1 MALIKEMQ
9 SFAYGNV
16 NDNFYI
22 MVSTIKYKQETEMDL
37 AKSLDGS
44 LQALEAQGAQNVIVK
59 QEAFDTKQGIKGLK
73 GYGTFSKIDP
83 ILKRSSK
90 LYYQIVLFSQEGG
103 LQQIM
108 ILHEEGDKYA
118 EQIEERLLN
127 SVELQKASENE

>member
-1 MALIKEMQ
+1 
-9 SFAYGNV
+9 
-16 NDNFYI
+16 